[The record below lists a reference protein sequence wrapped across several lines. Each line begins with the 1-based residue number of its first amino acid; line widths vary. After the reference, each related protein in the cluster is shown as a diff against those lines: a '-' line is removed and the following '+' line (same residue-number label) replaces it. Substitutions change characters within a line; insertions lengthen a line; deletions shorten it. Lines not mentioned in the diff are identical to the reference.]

1 MNYAGSGLQG
11 LRRSQCRPSRLQEAS
26 SLLEDSVR
34 TDFSGNAEGCQAQK
48 GRTFACCEAAV
59 LSEIRGA
66 RRQLVL
72 GISLLDSPLPPP
84 PLSFPIHYPL
94 PVNPQNTLN

>member
-11 LRRSQCRPSRLQEAS
+11 LRRSQCRPSRLREAS
-26 SLLEDSVR
+26 SLLEDSGHFISR
-34 TDFSGNAEGCQAQK
+34 KLRGCQAQRVRRLPAVK
-48 GRTFACCEAAV
+48 LLCCLET
-59 LSEIRGA
+59 RGA

-94 PVNPQNTLN
+94 Q